1 LVVEKGHW
9 KLQDVVAEK
18 TKRGQP
24 MTKTKD
30 TTFFEN
36 KLLEF
41 ITESD
46 PLFAMMQWLTE
57 QLMEIEVSKKA
68 NAKKGVHS
76 AERKTYRCGNRLRR
90 FDTRLGTMYL
100 LIPKLREGGYVPF
113 FVTEKKRSE
122 QALIEVIQEAWVNG
136 ISTRKIDRLA
146 KSLGIENIS
155 ASQVSEINKGLDE
168 MVATFRTRR
177 LEAEYP
183 VLWIDALYEKIR
195 DHNQTKNKAIMVVKG
210 INLEG
215 MQQILAVEGF
225 EDETEENYRS
235 LFSSLKARGLEKVWL
250 CVSDAHKGLQNAIR
264 KEFLGSSW
272 QRCKVHFMRNI
283 LARVSQKDKLIFASK
298 LKQIWMQPDRESAIS
313 YCRGIVQQYEDV
325 FPEAIGILEDG
336 LEDSLQFYS
345 FQEIDSRKI
354 SSTNTIERLNKEIRR
369 RSSVVGIFPST
380 ESYIRLLCTYLMEYE
395 EDWQTGR
402 SYIKAESLVKQ
413 QALLKTAA

>member
-1 LVVEKGHW
+1 ML
-9 KLQDVVAEK
+9 LSRQ
-18 TKRGQP
+18 TRGKQP

-30 TTFFEN
+30 STFFEN
-36 KLLEF
+36 KLLDF
-41 ITESD
+41 IAEPD

-76 AERKTYRCGNRLRR
+76 VERKTYRCGNRLRR

-183 VLWIDALYEKIR
+183 VLWIDALYERIR
-195 DHNQTKNKAIMVVKG
+195 DNNQTKNKAIMVVKG

-283 LARVSQKDKLIFASK
+283 MARVSQKDKLIFASK

-313 YCRGIVQQYEDV
+313 YCRGIVQQYEEV
-325 FPEAIGILEDG
+325 FPEAIGILEEG

-380 ESYIRLLCTYLMEYE
+380 DSYIRLLCTYLMEYE